1 MYVFQFFRLRI
12 ETGGNLPARAVLV
25 VHDAFRAVAALAGI
39 EEIAFFIRRKTHP
52 CAQKV
57 GDRFARG
64 TQHALDRVAVIFVM
78 PRPQRVL
85 EKNIVVAVPF
95 EDADSAL
102 REVRIAVLRAFLRDE
117 KDILV
122 PRQKQCRVEPRYARA
137 RDDDIVF
144 FFQLQHTVFFH
155 EFVL

>member
-1 MYVFQFFRLRI
+1 
-12 ETGGNLPARAVLV
+12 
-25 VHDAFRAVAALAGI
+25 
-39 EEIAFFIRRKTHP
+39 
-52 CAQKV
+52 
-57 GDRFARG
+57 
-64 TQHALDRVAVIFVM
+64 M

-122 PRQKQCRVEPRYARA
+122 PRQKQRRVEPRYARA
-137 RDDDIVF
+137 RDDDTVF
-144 FFQLQHTVFFH
+144 LFQLQHTVFFH